1 MMERIVR
8 VNARSGDI
16 ESAPILERMA
26 MWGGRQLIAHLM
38 TDEVNPACSP
48 LGRENKLIFAPG
60 WLGGT
65 AVPMTGRL
73 SIGAKSPLTGG
84 IKESNVGG
92 DAGQRLARAGVRA
105 LILEDAPD
113 EPAARVLWINR
124 SSAQWI
130 DDLPLARCRVRETL
144 ARLRE
149 RFGERCGFLV
159 IGPAG
164 EYCMTGAGV
173 ATTDPTGI
181 QVRYAGRGGL
191 GAVMGSKGIKAI
203 VIDDEGMGPIAGKNP
218 AQLRDASR
226 RFTEMILANPGLENR
241 RKFGTSSIVGPANE
255 LGLLPTRNFSQGSFE
270 GIDGITGQRLAETI
284 AARGGDG
291 RSGTPCMT
299 GCIIRCSNVFPD
311 RDGHRRVASL
321 QYENI
326 ALLGSNCGIGHLD
339 GIAELNAR
347 CNDIGLDAI
356 EMGCTL
362 GVAMEAGLARFG
374 DVDAAVGLLEQVSEA
389 TPMGRILGQGAAFAG
404 QALGVR
410 RVPTVKGQGIPGY
423 DPRALKGNGVTYSTS
438 PMGADHT
445 AGNAYGT
452 AKTLDPL
459 CGDGQL
465 ENSRALQI
473 RSAILDMSGLCLFAR
488 GPFTEDAELLAALV
502 NGCYGS
508 ELAFSDIAWTS
519 AETIDIERRFNDTA
533 GASDRWTDVPEFMRT
548 EPLPPHD
555 TVYDISVETMQRI
568 WEIEPNPTKF

>member
-1 MMERIVR
+1 MERIVR
-8 VNARSGDI
+8 VNARSGGI
-16 ESAPILERMA
+16 TSEPIPETMA
-26 MWGGRQLIAHLM
+26 LWGGRELIAHVM
-38 TDEVNPACSP
+38 TDEVSPACRP
-48 LGRENKLIFAPG
+48 LGRGNKLIFAPG

-113 EPAARVLWINR
+113 EPSARVLWIDR
-124 SSAQWI
+124 TSARWM
-130 DDLPLARCRVRETL
+130 DDLSLEGCRVRESL

-149 RFGERCGFLV
+149 RFGDRCGFLV

-164 EYCMTGAGV
+164 EYGMTGAGV
-173 ATTDPTGI
+173 ATTDPTGV

-203 VIDDEGMGPIAGKNP
+203 VVDDEGAGPIAGENP
-218 AQLRDASR
+218 TGLRDASR

-255 LGLLPTRNFSQGSFE
+255 LGLLPTLNFSRGSFD

-299 GCIIRCSNVFPD
+299 GCVIRCSNVFPD
-311 RDGHRRVASL
+311 EHGRRKVASL

-326 ALLGSNCGIGHLD
+326 ALLGSNCGIGTLD

-356 EMGCTL
+356 EMGCVL

-389 TPMGRILGQGAAFAG
+389 TPLGRILGQGAAFTG

-459 CGDGQL
+459 CADGQI
-465 ENSRALQI
+465 ENSRVLQV
-473 RSAILDMSGLCLFAR
+473 RSMILDMSGLCLFAR
-488 GPFTEDAELLAALV
+488 GPFTEDAELLAELM
-502 NGCYGS
+502 NGRFGEVLS
-508 ELAFSDIAWTS
+508 FADIARTS
-519 AETIDIERRFNDTA
+519 ATALDVERRFNDAA
-533 GASDRWTDVPEFMRT
+533 GVSDRLADVPEFMRT

-555 TVYDISVETMQRI
+555 TVYDISVETMQHI
-568 WEIEPNPTKF
+568 WEIEPNLKKF

>member
-1 MMERIVR
+1 MERIIR

-16 ESAPILERMA
+16 VGTPIPERMA
-26 MWGGRQLIAHLM
+26 RWGGRQTIAHLL
-38 TDEVNPACSP
+38 TEEVDPGCSA
-48 LGRENKLIFAPG
+48 LGRGNKLIFAPG

-73 SIGAKSPLTGG
+73 SVGAKSPLTGG

-92 DAGQRLARAGVRA
+92 EAGQRLARAGVRA
-105 LILEDAPD
+105 LVIDDAPD
-113 EPAARVLWINR
+113 EPSARILWVGR
-124 SSAQWI
+124 ETARWI
-130 DDLPLARCRVRETL
+130 DDLPLARCHVRESL
-144 ARLRE
+144 SRLRE
-149 RFGERCGFLV
+149 RFGDRCGYLV

-164 EYCMTGAGV
+164 EYCMSGAGV
-173 ATTDPTGI
+173 ATTDASGV

-203 VIDDEGMGPIAGKNP
+203 VVDDEGALPIAGSDP
-218 AQLRDASR
+218 TRLRDASR

-241 RKFGTSSIVGPANE
+241 RKFGTSSIVAPANE
-255 LGLLPTRNFSQGSFE
+255 LGLLPTLNFRQGSFD
-270 GIDGITGQRLAETI
+270 GIDGITGQCLAETI
-284 AARGGDG
+284 AERGGDG
-291 RSGTPCMT
+291 KSGTPCMS
-299 GCIIRCSNVFPD
+299 GCVIRCSNVFPD
-311 RDGHRRVASL
+311 ADGRRKVASL

-326 ALLGSNCGIGHLD
+326 ALLGSNCGIGTLD

-356 EMGCTL
+356 EMGCAL

-374 DVDAAVGLLEQVSEA
+374 DVDAAAALLDQVA
-389 TPMGRILGQGAAFAG
+389 HGTPLGRIIGQGAAFTGRAF
-404 QALGVR
+404 GVR

-452 AKTLDPL
+452 ARTLNPL
-459 CGDGQL
+459 SGEGQL

-473 RSAILDMSGLCLFAR
+473 RAGILDMSGLCLFAR
-488 GPFTEDAELLAALV
+488 GPFAEDADLLADLVGGCFGCDVTFAEIAEASAELL
-502 NGCYGS
+502 
-508 ELAFSDIAWTS
+508 DT
-519 AETIDIERRFNDTA
+519 ERRFNGFA
-533 GASDRWTDVPEFMRT
+533 GVPDRLTDVPEFMRA

-555 TVYDISVETMQRI
+555 TVYDISVETMQQI
-568 WEIEPNPTKF
+568 WEIESNRTKF

>member
-1 MMERIVR
+1 MERIVR
-8 VNARSGDI
+8 VNARSGGI
-16 ESAPILERMA
+16 TSEPIPETMA
-26 MWGGRQLIAHLM
+26 LWGGRQLIAHVM
-38 TDEVNPACSP
+38 THEVPPACPP
-48 LGRENKLIFAPG
+48 LGRGNKLIFAPG

-113 EPAARVLWINR
+113 EPSARVLWINQT
-124 SSAQWI
+124 SAEWI
-130 DDLPLARCRVRETL
+130 DDLALAHCRVRESL

-149 RFGERCGFLV
+149 RFGDRCGFLV

-164 EYCMTGAGV
+164 EYGMTGAGV
-173 ATTDPTGI
+173 ATTDATGM

-203 VIDDEGMGPIAGKNP
+203 VVDDEGAAPIAGKDP
-218 AQLRDASR
+218 AGLRDASR

-255 LGLLPTRNFSQGSFE
+255 LGLLPTRNFSQGSFDA
-270 GIDGITGQRLAETI
+270 IDGITGQRLAETI

-311 RDGHRRVASL
+311 EGGRRKVASL

-326 ALLGSNCGIGHLD
+326 ALLGSNCGIGTLD

-356 EMGCTL
+356 EMGCVL

-374 DVDAAVGLLEQVSEA
+374 DVDAAVGLIEQVSEA
-389 TPMGRILGQGAAFAG
+389 TSLGRILGQGAAFTG

-452 AKTLDPL
+452 ARTLDPL

-473 RSAILDMSGLCLFAR
+473 RSMILDMSGLCLFAR
-488 GPFTEDAELLAALV
+488 GPFTEDAELLADLV
-502 NGCYGS
+502 NGCFGS
-508 ELAFSDIAWTS
+508 GFAFADIARTS
-519 AETIDIERRFNDTA
+519 AAALDVERRFNDDA
-533 GASDRWTDVPEFMRT
+533 GVSDRLTDVPEFMRT
-548 EPLPPHD
+548 EPLPPHN
-555 TVYDISVETMQRI
+555 TVYDIRMETMQRI
-568 WEIEPNPTKF
+568 WAIEPNLEKF

>member
-1 MMERIVR
+1 MERIVR
-8 VNARSGDI
+8 VNARSGDTT
-16 ESAPILERMA
+16 SAPIPEKMA
-26 MWGGRQLIAHLM
+26 MWGGRQLIAHVM
-38 TDEVNPACSP
+38 TDEVNPACTA
-48 LGRENKLIFAPG
+48 LGRGNKLIFAPG

-92 DAGQRLARAGVRA
+92 DAGQRLARAGVRM

-113 EPAARVLWINR
+113 GPAARVLWINR

-130 DDLPLARCRVRETL
+130 EDLPLAGCRVRETL

-149 RFGERCGFLV
+149 RFGERCGVLA

-173 ATTDPTGI
+173 ATTDPTGV

-203 VIDDEGMGPIAGKNP
+203 VIDDEGVAPIAGRRP
-218 AQLRDASR
+218 TELRDASR
-226 RFTEMILANPGLENR
+226 RFTEMVLANPGLENR

-270 GIDGITGQRLAETI
+270 EIDAITGQCLAKTI
-284 AARGGDG
+284 ASRGGDG

-311 RDGHRRVASL
+311 ESGDRKVASL

-356 EMGCTL
+356 EMGCAL

-389 TPMGRILGQGAAFAG
+389 TPLGRILGQGAAFTG
-404 QALGVR
+404 HALGVR

-473 RSAILDMSGLCLFAR
+473 RSVILDMSGLCLFAR

-502 NGCYGS
+502 NGCFGS
-508 ELAFSDIAWTS
+508 DLAFSDIAQTS
-519 AETIDIERRFNDTA
+519 GETLDIERRFNDAA
-533 GASDRWTDVPEFMRT
+533 GVPDRLTDVPEFMRT
-548 EPLPPHD
+548 EPLPPHN
-555 TVYDISVETMQRI
+555 TIYDISMETMQRI
-568 WEIEPNPTKF
+568 WEIEPNPTEF

>member
-1 MMERIVR
+1 MERIVR
-8 VNARSGDI
+8 VNARSGRITD
-16 ESAPILERMA
+16 EPVPEAMA
-26 MWGGRQLIAHLM
+26 LWGGRQLIAHVM
-38 TDEVNPACSP
+38 TDEVPPACPP
-48 LGRENKLIFAPG
+48 LGRRSKLIVAPG

-124 SSAQWI
+124 TSAKWI
-130 DDLPLARCRVRETL
+130 DDVSLAGCRVRETL

-164 EYCMTGAGV
+164 EYGMTGAGV
-173 ATTDPTGI
+173 ATTDPTGV

-191 GAVMGSKGIKAI
+191 GAVMGSKGVKAI
-203 VIDDEGMGPIAGKNP
+203 VVDDEGAAPVAGKDP
-218 AQLRDASR
+218 TGLRDASR

-255 LGLLPTRNFSQGSFE
+255 LGLLPTRNFSRGSFD
-270 GIDGITGQRLAETI
+270 GIEAITGQRLAETI

-299 GCIIRCSNVFPD
+299 GCVIRCSNVFPD
-311 RDGHRRVASL
+311 EIGQRKVASL

-326 ALLGSNCGIGHLD
+326 ALLGSNCGIGTLD

-362 GVAMEAGLARFG
+362 GVVMEAGLAQFG
-374 DVDAAVGLLEQVSEA
+374 DVDAAVELLEQVSEA
-389 TPMGRILGQGAAFAG
+389 TPLGRILGQGAAFTG
-404 QALGVR
+404 RALGVR
-410 RVPTVKGQGIPGY
+410 RVPSVKGQGIPGY

-452 AKTLDPL
+452 ARTLDPL

-473 RSAILDMSGLCLFAR
+473 RSMILDMSGLCLFAR
-488 GPFTEDAELLAALV
+488 GPFTEDAELLADLA
-502 NGCYGS
+502 NGCFGS
-508 ELAFSDIAWTS
+508 ELAFADIAS
-519 AETIDIERRFNDTA
+519 ASAATIEVERRFNDAA
-533 GASDRWTDVPEFMRT
+533 GVSDRWTDVPEFMRT
-548 EPLPPHD
+548 EPLPPHN
-555 TVYDISVETMQRI
+555 TVYDISIETMQRI
-568 WEIEPNPTKF
+568 WTIEPNLTKF

>member
-1 MMERIVR
+1 MERIVR
-8 VNARSGDI
+8 VNARSGEI
-16 ESAPILERMA
+16 ASMA
-26 MWGGRQLIAHLM
+26 IPEKMALWGGRQLIANILA
-38 TDEVNPACSP
+38 DEVDPGCAP
-48 LGRENKLIFAPG
+48 LGRGNKLIFAPG

-73 SIGAKSPLTGG
+73 SVGAKSPLTGG

-92 DAGQRLARAGVRA
+92 EAGQRLARAGVRA
-105 LILEDAPD
+105 LIVEDAPD
-113 EPAARVLWINR
+113 DVEARILWIGR
-124 SSAQWI
+124 ETARWI
-130 DDLPLARCRVRETL
+130 DDLSLARCRVRESL

-149 RFGERCGFLV
+149 RFGERCGYLV

-164 EYCMTGAGV
+164 EYCMSGAGV
-173 ATTDPTGI
+173 ATTDATGV

-191 GAVMGSKGIKAI
+191 GAVMGSKGIKA
-203 VIDDEGMGPIAGKNP
+203 VVVDDEGTPPLAGDDT
-218 AQLRDASR
+218 AGLREASR

-255 LGLLPTRNFSQGSFE
+255 LGLLPTLNFSRGSFE

-291 RSGTPCMT
+291 KSGTPCMS
-299 GCIIRCSNVFPD
+299 GCVIRCSNVFPD
-311 RDGHRRVASL
+311 VNGRRKVASL

-326 ALLGSNCGIGHLD
+326 ALLGSNCGIGTLD

-356 EMGCTL
+356 EMGCAL

-374 DVDAAVGLLEQVSEA
+374 DVDGAADLLDQVA
-389 TPMGRILGQGAAFAG
+389 QGTPLGRIIGQGAAFAG
-404 QALGVR
+404 QAFGVR

-452 AKTLDPL
+452 ARTLDPL
-459 CGDGQL
+459 SGDGQL

-473 RSAILDMSGLCLFAR
+473 RAAILDMSGLCLFAR
-488 GPFTEDAELLAALV
+488 GPFTEDAELLAELV
-502 NGCYGS
+502 NGRFGS
-508 ELAFSDIAWTS
+508 EITFADIAEAS
-519 AETIDIERRFNDTA
+519 AATIDVERRFNDSA
-533 GASDRWTDVPEFMRT
+533 GVPDRLTDVPEFMRT
-548 EPLPPHD
+548 EPLPPHN
-555 TVYDISVETMQRI
+555 TVYDISLETMQQI
-568 WEIEPNPTKF
+568 WEIEPNRTKF